1 MNWDWSASQRC
12 VTDMNWEL
20 ECQSPSRHLKTL
32 ATGVPA
38 NSWSLQVPVWHCVH
52 HGSHIRTSYIVLVHR
67 TPIVHRTSNSFHIAR
82 RRALGI
88 PTAVCTIDSVRCC
101 EAQRRYSTAA

>member
-52 HGSHIRTSYIVLVHR
+52 HGRAERTDKAAQRVVSADVAGAVF
-67 TPIVHRTSNSFHIAR
+67 PIVYAPDSR
-82 RRALGI
+82 RRHGL
-88 PTAVCTIDSVRCC
+88 TRSV
-101 EAQRRYSTAA
+101 S